1 MMENIGF
8 LIRQRRQDN
17 ETSHTRNL
25 RFIRDFVI
33 KIDILGIQRFI

>member
-8 LIRQRRQDN
+8 VIRQRRQDN
-17 ETSHTRNL
+17 GTSHTRNL

-33 KIDILGIQRFI
+33 NQTFYMKVN